1 MINKKKTSGTL
12 SKLLGNIDNVE
23 FKKTRNRMMIAA
35 KIAAALK
42 REGLS
47 QKEFAAKMKKTESE
61 ISDWLSG
68 NRNFTIDTLTE
79 ISISLDISLLNTHSA
94 SCYTVS
100 MDYSICNVNKNN
112 VGVAESKKWNLSM
125 GNIVSDKKHQLVV

>member
-1 MINKKKTSGTL
+1 MINKKKTSGML

-23 FKKTRNRMMIAA
+23 FEKTRNRMMLAA

-47 QKEFAAKMKKTESE
+47 QKEFAEKMQKTESE

-79 ISISLDISLLNTHSA
+79 ISTSLGISLLNTHSA

-100 MDYSICNVNKNN
+100 MDYSICNVNKKN
-112 VGVAESKKWNLSM
+112 VEVAESKKWNLSM
-125 GNIVSDKKHQLVV
+125 ENIVSSKKYQLVV

>member
-79 ISISLDISLLNTHSA
+79 ISTSLDISLLNTHGKA
-94 SCYTVS
+94 TL
-100 MDYSICNVNKNN
+100 I
-112 VGVAESKKWNLSM
+112 
-125 GNIVSDKKHQLVV
+125 